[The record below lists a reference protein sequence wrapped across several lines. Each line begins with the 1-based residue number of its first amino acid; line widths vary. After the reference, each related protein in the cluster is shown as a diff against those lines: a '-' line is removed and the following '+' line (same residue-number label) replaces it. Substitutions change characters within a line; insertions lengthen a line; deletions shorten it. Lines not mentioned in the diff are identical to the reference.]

1 MSSCEEEKSPA
12 IYVNG
17 KRYELRDGIGETTLL
32 EFLRNLRLTG
42 TKLGCGEGGCG
53 ACTVVASS
61 ITGYNKKTDQFSYAH
76 KAVNACLAPIYAFEG
91 HHVITI
97 EGLGNARDGLHPV
110 QMAIANAH
118 GSQCGFCTPG
128 FVMSMYALLLNARSK
143 NTAEDALIS
152 PHDIEEALSGN
163 LCRCTGYRP
172 ILKGFVDAFVENKVY
187 SQETIDGD
195 VSNAFKKSVKVSD
208 RTVPICA
215 STGQPCTNGCGG
227 DGEKTDENASSRNVE
242 NGANGGTT
250 NAAIKEPLFPIE
262 LKRRAKAGTGPL
274 AALAF
279 HGGDAITD
287 SCLLYTSP
295 SPRD

>member
-1 MSSCEEEKSPA
+1 MSSREEKSPA

-32 EFLRNLRLTG
+32 EFLRDVRLTG

-61 ITGYNKKTDQFSYAH
+61 ITGYDTKTDQFSYAH

-143 NTAEDALIS
+143 DTAENALIS
-152 PHDIEEALSGN
+152 PLTTSRR
-163 LCRCTGYRP
+163 RCPGTCADAPDTG
-172 ILKGFVDAFVENKVY
+172 
-187 SQETIDGD
+187 
-195 VSNAFKKSVKVSD
+195 
-208 RTVPICA
+208 
-215 STGQPCTNGCGG
+215 
-227 DGEKTDENASSRNVE
+227 
-242 NGANGGTT
+242 
-250 NAAIKEPLFPIE
+250 LF
-262 LKRRAKAGTGPL
+262 
-274 AALAF
+274 
-279 HGGDAITD
+279 
-287 SCLLYTSP
+287 
-295 SPRD
+295 